1 MINILIIG
9 SGSRE
14 HTLAWKIRQSPMCG
28 HLYIAPGNAGTSL
41 VGTNV
46 DLSAND
52 FSGLANCCLAHE
64 ISLVMVGPEEPL
76 VKGIVDFFEADTR
89 LRHISII
96 GPNSAAARLEGSKDF
111 AKSFMLRHGIPTAHS
126 RSFRIHEFD
135 EGLAY
140 IRNHTMP
147 VVLKADGLAAGK
159 GVLICQQ
166 KEDAVDA
173 FTDMLRDGKF
183 GNAGSTVVVETF
195 LSGTELSIFLLSDGN
210 NFVMLPAAKDYK
222 RIGEGDTGLNTGG
235 MGAVSPVP
243 LADEPF
249 LKKVEE
255 RIARPTVEGLRKEG
269 LKYSGIIFL
278 GLIRV
283 GDDPFVIEYNC
294 RLGDPE
300 TSVVLPR
307 VENDWVEL
315 MMAVSR
321 QQLHE
326 IILRVSGQAAA
337 TIVAVSGGYPGVF
350 EKGKPVSGLPDPLR
364 NGNTLVFHSGTIHDG
379 SGRVLTN
386 GGRVLAVTSLSP
398 TLQGAVEDSKAL
410 LAKISFDGMYFR
422 RDIGFEFL

>member
-1 MINILIIG
+1 MIHILIIG

-14 HTLAWKIRQSPMCG
+14 HALAWKIRQSSLCG
-28 HLYIAPGNAGTSL
+28 DLYIAPGNAGTSSL
-41 VGTNV
+41 GTNIPV
-46 DLSAND
+46 SVND
-52 FSGLANCCLAHE
+52 FSRLADCCIEHG

-76 VKGIVDFFEADTR
+76 VNGIVDFFEADPR
-89 LRHISII
+89 LSHISII

-111 AKSFMLRHGIPTAHS
+111 AKSFMLRNRIPTAVA
-126 RSFRIHEFD
+126 RSFRINDFD
-135 EGLAY
+135 EGIAY
-140 IRNHTMP
+140 IRNHSLP

-166 KEDAVDA
+166 HEEAVAA

-183 GNAGSTVVVETF
+183 GSAANTVVVESF
-195 LSGTELSIFLLSDGN
+195 LSGTELSIFLLSDGT

-243 LADEPF
+243 VADEPF

-255 RIARPTVEGLRKEG
+255 CIARPTVEGLRKEG
-269 LKYSGIIFL
+269 LIYRGIIFL

-283 GDDPFVIEYNC
+283 GDEPYVIEYNC

-300 TSVVLPR
+300 TAVVLPR

-315 MMAVSR
+315 MLAVSHK
-321 QQLHE
+321 QIHE
-326 IILRVSGQAAA
+326 VRLRVAKDAAA
-337 TIVAVSGGYPGVF
+337 TIVAVSGGYPGAYENGKTVF
-350 EKGKPVSGLPDPLR
+350 GLGTENPAGK
-364 NGNTLVFHSGTIHDG
+364 TIIFHSGTRLDN

-386 GGRVLAVTSLSP
+386 GGRVLAVTSLAP
-398 TLQGAVEDSKAL
+398 TLLKAVNESKAL
-410 LAKISFDGMYFR
+410 LEKISFDGMYFR